1 MNEGDRTGGNANE
14 VDRTRGIVGGALVLM
29 LTQAGSIVITLL
41 LTPFMVNQLGLER
54 YGLWVFLFAVVAFAG
69 LLEVSV
75 GRGSVRFIAF
85 YGERGEL
92 DVVRRIVS
100 YGALTR
106 IALGLVLCPL
116 AWLAGK
122 ALLPHANIPG
132 SLVDDAQTLL
142 PFVLGYFFLSATTR
156 LMAALV
162 IAFERT
168 WLVAL
173 ITFASQ
179 VLYAGLVVLF
189 LLEGLELPGLLLAI
203 SAQSVAQ
210 GLACYVVARRLIGS
224 VFGNPLALERRVV
237 IELLKFGGWTQLTNL
252 STLVNRQVDAVL
264 IGSFIAIDT
273 VGLYDLGNKIAQ
285 VARTLPLTLLGPLL
299 PAASRIHAQR
309 DRQRIARTILQ
320 GSRLLALVTFGIGG
334 FFVATAALIMTVWLG
349 QSYRDVTTIAVLL
362 TLTFAVNNLTGVG
375 TTIVA
380 AIGSPRYESEY
391 AIAGMVLNVAATAVL
406 GAIFGLYGIIAGTV
420 FGITTSSIY
429 FIWRFHNLLELPI
442 GEYLFSWLWRLGT
455 ATAVASAATYGV
467 RMAFPDSMVDGRGNG
482 LAVLVLLALFYA
494 VLLVAGLRVFNF
506 LQRRDLETIQRILP
520 DRLQH
525 LTRLSA
531 VEFLFGTRLTGA
543 AVPAEPPPAPGPH
556 RGP

>member
-1 MNEGDRTGGNANE
+1 MNEI
-14 VDRTRGIVGGALVLM
+14 DRTRGIVGGALVLM
-29 LTQAGSIVITLL
+29 LTQAGSILITLL

-69 LLEVSV
+69 LLEVSI

-85 YGERGEL
+85 YGEHGQY

-100 YGALTR
+100 YGALMR
-106 IALGLVLCPL
+106 IGLALVLCPL

-122 ALLPHANIPG
+122 ALLPHANIPDD
-132 SLVDDAQTLL
+132 LVDDAQTLL

-168 WLVAL
+168 WLAAL

-179 VLYAGLVVLF
+179 ILYAALVVLF
-189 LLEGLELPGLLLAI
+189 LLEGLELPGLLLAV
-203 SAQSVAQ
+203 SVQSIAQ
-210 GLACYVVARRLIGS
+210 GLGCYVVARRLIGR
-224 VFGNPLALERRVV
+224 VFGNPFLLKRKVV
-237 IELLKFGGWTQLTNL
+237 IELLRFGGWTQLTNL

-299 PAASRIHAQR
+299 PAASRIHAQS
-309 DRQRIARTILQ
+309 DRQRLERTILQ
-320 GSRLLALVTFGIGG
+320 GSRLLALMTFGIGG
-334 FFVATAALIMTVWLG
+334 FFVATATLIMTVWLG
-349 QSYRDVTTIAVLL
+349 QSYPDVATIAVLL
-362 TLTFAVNNLTGVG
+362 TLTFVVNNLTGVG
-375 TTIVA
+375 TTMVA
-380 AIGSPRYESEY
+380 AIGKPRYESEY
-391 AIAGMVLNVAATAVL
+391 AILGMVLNIAATAVL
-406 GAIFGLYGIIAGTV
+406 GSIFGLYGIIAGTV

-429 FIWRFHNLLELPI
+429 FIWRFYRLFELPI

-455 ATAVASAATYGV
+455 ATAVASAATYGL
-467 RMAFPDSMVDGRGNG
+467 RMALPDSMVDNRGNG
-482 LAVLVLLALFYA
+482 LAVLVLLALLYA
-494 VLLVAGLRVFNF
+494 VLLIAGLRVFSF
-506 LQRRDLETIQRILP
+506 LQRRDLETIERILP
-520 DRLQH
+520 GRLRN

-543 AVPAEPPPAPGPH
+543 AVPAEPPPARGPH